1 MDVWTA
7 SLIRHHDLENYLTP
21 LVRRLG
27 AEHFNLVEAA
37 KRVGGGSRL
46 TIGSTVVDHGVLTD
60 DWRSFECRTG
70 SGPDRRGWKE
80 RLRETLMNDGVVELP
95 AGPVAMEVEWSVSRG
110 RNWLNLWKPTFDAMG
125 PVLGEPDN
133 RNPFNPADDHVMSLR
148 LHRTLDDSPGWEH

>member
-1 MDVWTA
+1 MGVWTA

-60 DWRSFECRTG
+60 DWAVLRV
-70 SGPDRRGWKE
+70 PDRQRPQIVVGGRSDCE
-80 RLRETLMNDGVVELP
+80 RR
-95 AGPVAMEVEWSVSRG
+95 
-110 RNWLNLWKPTFDAMG
+110 
-125 PVLGEPDN
+125 
-133 RNPFNPADDHVMSLR
+133 
-148 LHRTLDDSPGWEH
+148 